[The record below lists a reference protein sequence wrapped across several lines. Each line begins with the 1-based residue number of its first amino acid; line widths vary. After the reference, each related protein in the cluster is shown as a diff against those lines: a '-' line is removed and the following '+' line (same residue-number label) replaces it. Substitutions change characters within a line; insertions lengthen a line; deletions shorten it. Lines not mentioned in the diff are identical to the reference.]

1 MADNSEYK
9 TAVNKPDIKQS
20 PRQGTEGTFTPDPNP
35 PSKTKEEARQYG
47 ETAPPPE
54 DRSPPEIDPV
64 GGSKKSSSS
73 GGVKVEI
80 LRSYWPKEQP
90 HTPDDAMTANET
102 VLRAGEVHSVS
113 ASEALDLIEIG
124 AARRYKGE

>member
-64 GGSKKSSSS
+64 
-73 GGVKVEI
+73 KVEI